1 MTMIDSPSLLTAKPP
16 RTRCQWAPHERAEW
30 VALFEK
36 SGQTALEFCRDND
49 LAPATLSLWRAQL
62 QGSAGESD
70 GEDALV
76 EIALPTL
83 SAPSPISAVAVTM
96 QLPGGVQ
103 LQIVAGT
110 DPIWL
115 SALLRALMPA
125 RA

>member
-1 MTMIDSPSLLTAKPP
+1 MTTIDSPVPSSAKPP

-62 QGSAGESD
+62 PGSPGECDD
-70 GEDALV
+70 GALV

-83 SAPSPISAVAVTM
+83 SAPGPLSTPAVTM

-103 LQIVAGT
+103 LQILAGT
-110 DPIWL
+110 DPTWL

-125 RA
+125 RI